1 MTLNMK
7 KFKVTA
13 IICLSA
19 VLILSCQDQLDVKNP
34 NQPTANSINTE
45 SNIISLGLGVYVN
58 GFRAIKY
65 GGFQGTFLNDVWAWH
80 EAMGD
85 VIGVEAANVYV
96 NQIGMP
102 DWVRLD
108 NGSTVLN
115 PSTPNTQYRLVRFVN
130 QNSLADANP
139 LYYEWAYMY
148 NLNNICNFILQN
160 VDGSTYATTGNVE
173 TKKNTLKAW
182 AYFWKGYAYSRIGS
196 IYYAGVINNEVG
208 AIVNNEVRGINSNY
222 VSKEAIIT
230 ESNANYDRAI
240 ERLNAIT
247 VAGDYT
253 AVMRALIPTI
263 NQVGKGAVPTIA
275 MFIRNINTMKARN
288 ILVNTKANVMTNAQ
302 WDQILTLTNAGIQ
315 AADNVFMGR
324 SNDAGDFMAAT
335 TGSVA
340 LVAAVDPTT
349 STYKI
354 SERLIQDY
362 KTGDR
367 RLSNNFEPV
376 TGGKWLGNA
385 DRGNSFNTR
394 YRLRNN
400 SSGVGPTGAGIIVY
414 ANRTAGQ
421 GEIALAGTYEE
432 NELMKAEANIYR
444 GNLATGLTLIDA
456 VRTTQGAGLAS
467 VAGITDP
474 VAAKEELRKERR
486 VGLAFRGLSFYDAR
500 RWGVI
505 DPFPT
510 GGRTGAVV
518 VDKDGNVSTNATINY
533 GFLDY
538 WDVPDNE
545 LTFNPPAA
553 GSAPVKN
560 PK

>member
-34 NQPTANSINTE
+34 NQPTTSSINSET
-45 SNIISLGLGVYVN
+45 NIISLGLGVYVN
-58 GFRAIKY
+58 GFRQIKY

-80 EAMGD
+80 ETMGD

-96 NQIGMP
+96 NQIGLP
-102 DWVRLD
+102 NWVRLD
-108 NGSTVLN
+108 NGSTVDN
-115 PSTPNTQYRLVRFVN
+115 PANPKTQYGLIRFAN
-130 QNSLADANP
+130 QNSFADQSP
-139 LYYEWAYMY
+139 IFYEWSYMY
-148 NLNNICNFILQN
+148 NLNNLCNVMLQN
-160 VDGSTYATTGNVE
+160 VDIITYSGNADV
-173 TKKNTLKAW
+173 KKNTIKAW
-182 AYFWKGYAYSRIGS
+182 AYFWKGYAYSRLGS
-196 IYYAGVINNEVG
+196 LYYAGIINNEER
-208 AIVNNEVRGINSNY
+208 AVNPNY
-222 VSKEAIIT
+222 VSKEAIIA
-230 ESNANYDRAI
+230 ESNSNYDKAI
-240 ERLNAIT
+240 TALNAIT
-247 VAGDYT
+247 TPTDYT
-253 AVMRALIPTI
+253 TVMRSLIPSI
-263 NQVGKGAVPTIA
+263 NQVGKGAVPTPA

-288 ILVNTKANVMTNAQ
+288 ILVNTKASIMTNAQ
-302 WDQILTLTNAGIQ
+302 WNEILTLANAGIQ
-315 AADNVFMGR
+315 AGDNVFTGR
-324 SNDAGDFMAAT
+324 SSDAGDFMSAT
-335 TGSVA
+335 GGTVA
-340 LVAAVDPTT
+340 LIAAADPST

-367 RLSNNFEPV
+367 RLTNNFSNSV
-376 TGGKWLGNA
+376 TGGKWIGNA
-385 DRGNSFNTR
+385 DRGNVFNTR
-394 YRLRNN
+394 YKLLDN
-400 SSGVGPTGAGIIVY
+400 PTGTGPAGAGVIVY
-414 ANRTAGQ
+414 ANRTPGQ
-421 GEIALAGTYEE
+421 GEAFLAGTYEE
-432 NELMKAEANIYR
+432 NELMKAEANIYL
-444 GNLATGLTLIDA
+444 GNLAVGLTSIDA
-456 VRTTQGAGLAS
+456 VRTAQGAGLAS

-474 VAAKEELRKERR
+474 VAAKEELRRERR

-505 DPFPT
+505 DPFPA

-518 VDKDGNVSTNATINY
+518 MDKSGTVNTNATINY